1 MKKTASVILAKCN
14 QGKKL
19 YGIRI
24 EKRQDDWVRT
34 WAFKLQEDM
43 AEKEGFDK
51 TSFSGSFYTDDEYP
65 GCPYCGARKCFICGS
80 CGKVNCYD
88 GTDKVRCSWC
98 GAGGTAYN
106 DDSKM
111 DVTGGGY

>member
-1 MKKTASVILAKCN
+1 MEYKKSAISGEYMV
-14 QGKKL
+14 GVRES
-19 YGIRI
+19 GSI
-24 EKRQDDWVRT
+24 EVYRVYDNVKGALR
-34 WAFKLQEDM
+34 EI

-51 TSFSGSFYTDDEYP
+51 TNFSGSFYTDDEYP
-65 GCPYCGARKCFICGS
+65 GCPYCGAKKCFICGS

-88 GTDKVRCSWC
+88 GTDKVHCNWC